1 MPSRRAF
8 LESLAAAPLL
18 LRQASTP
25 SSKAARNGIALETS
39 ERPRVLA
46 AAKKYLAEQP
56 ITITATRS
64 PRSAGGVPPGPLPR
78 GGAAGRDWAA
88 APSASPS
95 NARLTAARAQGA
107 REPAVGLVGA
117 TGWRSL

>member
-64 PRSAGGVPPGPLPR
+64 PRSAGGSPDTGIAMRRWSVRWPRFFPTLPTR
-78 GGAAGRDWAA
+78 C
-88 APSASPS
+88 
-95 NARLTAARAQGA
+95 
-107 REPAVGLVGA
+107 
-117 TGWRSL
+117 